1 MGTAQPWTEEDELLL
16 LEMRAGGKTQ
26 YAIAKRL
33 GRTESAINC
42 RVSVMLARE
51 RQVPASAD

>member
-16 LEMRAGGKTQ
+16 LEMRAAGKTQ

-33 GRTESAINC
+33 GRTESVINC
-42 RVSVMLARE
+42 RVSVMLSRE
-51 RQVPASAD
+51 RQNEF